1 MNFRPVTTE
10 KAVKLIDLENTL
22 VFEFGRKDRKEDMK
36 VVMEKMFN
44 VKVDSIRT
52 LMRSNRKFAY
62 VRLAKSHK
70 AADVATKLGLI

>member
-22 VFEFGRKDRKEDMK
+22 VFEFPRRTRKEEMK

-52 LMRSNRKFAY
+52 LTRNNRKFAY
-62 VRLAKSHK
+62 VRIAGSHK

>member
-10 KAVKLIDLENTL
+10 KAVKLIDMENTL
-22 VFEFGRKDRKEDMK
+22 VFEFGRKARKEEIK
-36 VVMEKMFN
+36 PIMEKMFN

-52 LMRSNRKFAY
+52 LMRSNRKFVY
-62 VRLAKSHK
+62 VRLKGSHK

>member
-22 VFEFGRKDRKEDMK
+22 VFEFGRKSRKEDMR
-36 VVMEKMFN
+36 VVIEKMFN

-62 VRLAKSHK
+62 VRLKGSHK